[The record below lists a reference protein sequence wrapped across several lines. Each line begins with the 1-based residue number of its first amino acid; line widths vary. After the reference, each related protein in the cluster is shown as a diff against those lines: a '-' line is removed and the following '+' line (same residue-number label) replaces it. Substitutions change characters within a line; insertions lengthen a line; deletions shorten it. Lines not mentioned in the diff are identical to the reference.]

1 MPLIL
6 RRSLIFFALLIGG
19 LVLYS
24 LWYGIKADRYEE
36 TAVPYLESV
45 LPKLTSW
52 QDEQLKPLLSPAA
65 RLDFENEKLRAAY
78 RLFSQLG
85 QLKSMGKPQF
95 IANRNDT
102 SKALGD
108 IEIIDYQVPLQ
119 FDSGP
124 AVIKIKLVA
133 DGKSYYIHH
142 FGFHSE
148 IFGAKVTTD

>member
-36 TAVPYLESV
+36 TAVPYLESA
-45 LPKLTSW
+45 LPILTSW
-52 QDEQLKPLLSPAA
+52 QYEQLKPILSPAA
-65 RLDFENEKLRAAY
+65 RLDFENKKLQAAY

-85 QLKSMGKPQF
+85 QLKSIGKPQY
-95 IANRNDT
+95 ISNRNDT

-108 IEIIDYQVPLQ
+108 FEIINYQVPLQ

-124 AVIKIKLVA
+124 AVIKITLVA
-133 DGKSYYIHH
+133 DGKSYYIRH

-148 IFGAKVTTD
+148 IFAAKTTTN

>member
-1 MPLIL
+1 MSLIL

-24 LWYGIKADRYEE
+24 FWYGIKADRYEE
-36 TAVPYLESV
+36 TVVPYLESA

-52 QDEQLKPLLSPAA
+52 QYEQLKPLLSPTA
-65 RLDFENEKLRAAY
+65 RKDFENEKLRTAY
-78 RLFSQLG
+78 LLFSQLG
-85 QLKSMGKPQF
+85 QLKSMGKPQYITDRF
-95 IANRNDT
+95 DSST
-102 SKALGD
+102 ELGD

-124 AVIKIKLVA
+124 AVIKITLAA
-133 DGKSYYIHH
+133 DGNLYYIHH

-148 IFGAKVTTD
+148 IFVTKTSSD